1 MTADLFT
8 VMLVVHTRAPLG
20 FRAIQEP
27 ASIRFLSEVILGEVL
42 DDELATLLASRDNIR
57 HPCGGLVRRT
67 TIPAFHRK
75 RSPFDV

>member
-27 ASIRFLSEVILGEVL
+27 ATIRFLSEVILGEVL
-42 DDELATLLASRDNIR
+42 DDELATLLASREIR
-57 HPCGGLVRRT
+57 HPCGGLLRRT

>member
-27 ASIRFLSEVILGEVL
+27 ATIRFLSEVILGEVL
-42 DDELATLLASRDNIR
+42 DDELATLLAVGKS
-57 HPCGGLVRRT
+57 GT
-67 TIPAFHRK
+67 PAAAW
-75 RSPFDV
+75 